1 MAWLRPWH
9 AMACANWCCQA
20 RLTLDLEAFDRDM
33 TRSQPSP
40 LQPWPRLCHRSAS
53 SAPFML
59 PKHLLSAPLWG
70 TFTLMTSG
78 DRPSKASSGPRP
90 DLGLIRSLSLS
101 LPLLPLPSL
110 GKTCVPIQVSLTRR
124 SVTRCHPVTMSST
137 LLGVR
142 STRWSHLASLQ
153 SQSLCHVIDRS
164 GAP

>member
-1 MAWLRPWH
+1 
-9 AMACANWCCQA
+9 MACANWCCQA

-101 LPLLPLPSL
+101 LSPPPTPSFFGENMCSNPSEPDSKIGHPLSPCDHVFHVARSEKHALVTPR
-110 GKTCVPIQVSLTRR
+110 VA
-124 SVTRCHPVTMSST
+124 SVTVVVPCHRPI
-137 LLGVR
+137 R
-142 STRWSHLASLQ
+142 SPITCGKR
-153 SQSLCHVIDRS
+153 
-164 GAP
+164 